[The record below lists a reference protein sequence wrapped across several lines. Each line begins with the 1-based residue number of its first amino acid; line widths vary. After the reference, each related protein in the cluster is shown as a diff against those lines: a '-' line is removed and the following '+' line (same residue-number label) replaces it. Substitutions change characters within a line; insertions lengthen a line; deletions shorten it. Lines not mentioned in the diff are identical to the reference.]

1 MATPH
6 STPCSS
12 LNIMDS
18 TVAVSGQLTIQS
30 AASLID
36 AMLFAEERTPSA
48 LSLALDLD
56 GVTFVTPSAIV
67 ALAAMIEHAR
77 PRLSA
82 LRVVLPR
89 NSDCRRYLA
98 AAGFAQAIAQW
109 ADVPESDDVR
119 GLEPSAGLETLLP
132 LCRLSGTDQIPG
144 LLQGLERSLDSM
156 LGGGDTSWDSTKRPI
171 LSTIRELCDNV
182 FQHAGGAPGWVAAQK
197 YRNRKSGKDY
207 VEIAIGDA
215 GRGIRRTLA
224 TRFTELLKV
233 SDGEA
238 LERMLVEHLTRSTNA
253 YRGVGFFVLQKATK
267 DLDGSFY
274 LRSGAGALERARR
287 GALVRKEGL
296 SAWPGAQLEMRL
308 TCP

>member
-1 MATPH
+1 
-6 STPCSS
+6 
-12 LNIMDS
+12 MDS

-30 AASLID
+30 AAPLID
-36 AMLFAEERTPSA
+36 AMLRAGDMSSITPS
-48 LSLALDLD
+48 LSLDLS
-56 GVTFVTPSAIV
+56 GVTFVTPSGIV
-67 ALAAMIEHAR
+67 ALAAMIEHAHS
-77 PRLSA
+77 RLSA
-82 LRVVLPR
+82 LRVILPR
-89 NSDCRRYLA
+89 HLDCRRYLA
-98 AAGFAQAIAQW
+98 AAGFAQAISRW
-109 ADVPESDDVR
+109 ADVPQSEDVC
-119 GLEPSAGLETLLP
+119 GIEPSAGVDTLLP
-132 LCRLSGTDQIPG
+132 LCRLSGTEEIPE
-144 LLQGLERSLDSM
+144 LLRGLEHALDAM
-156 LGGGDTSWDSTKRPI
+156 LGHGDASWDSTKQPI

-197 YRNRKSGKDY
+197 YRNRISGKDY
-207 VEIAIGDA
+207 VEIAIGDT

-267 DLDGSFY
+267 DLDGSFF

-296 SAWPGAQLEMRL
+296 SVWPGAQLEMRV